1 MGPGTKLRQPLTQ
14 LTGDTGMAGY
24 TKVFGGSL
32 APIGHSLGSV
42 WPGTTVL
49 VKN

>member
-14 LTGDTGMAGY
+14 LMGDTGLASY

-42 WPGTTVL
+42 GPGTTVL
-49 VKN
+49 ERN